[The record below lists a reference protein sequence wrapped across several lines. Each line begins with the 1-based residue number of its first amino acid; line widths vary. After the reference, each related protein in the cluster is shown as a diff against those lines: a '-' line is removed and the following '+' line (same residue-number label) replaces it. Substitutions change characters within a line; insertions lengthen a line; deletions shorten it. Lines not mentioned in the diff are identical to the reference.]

1 MGTIGMMV
9 EENKA
14 DLVEIVCNDYRRCLP
29 CHKAYFIAAYKG
41 TDVWN
46 TAAKKYK
53 LEEYTGNN
61 LGETILRIEL

>member
-9 EENKA
+9 EENKV
-14 DLVEIVCNDYRRCLP
+14 DLVEIICNDYRRCLP
-29 CHKAYFIAAYKG
+29 VSREFFTGWYKG

-46 TAAKKYK
+46 TAAKKYRV
-53 LEEYTGNN
+53 EEYSGNN